1 MACDEHLAERIRELL
16 SSERDLSE
24 AKMFGGPA
32 FLLEGNLAIAA
43 SCQGGLL
50 VRASGAP

>member
-1 MACDEHLAERIRELL
+1 MASDQHPAERIRELS
-16 SSERDLSE
+16 SSERGLSE
-24 AKMFGGPA
+24 AKMSGGPA